1 MPQPPKSAPASPR
14 PRGVMLVST
23 ACILAAVTFCAGLFI
38 GHLFSSVRNA
48 AVPDRQAANAPLAAQ
63 SGDSG
68 HSPEWLAHVE
78 QARSAVEKDPRDAAA
93 WAHLGNLYFDEQH
106 IEEAVEAYEKSLA
119 LRPGDPDV
127 LTDLGTMYRALGKP
141 EEALLRFDA
150 AIAARADHRNARFNR
165 GLILALDLGRPADG
179 VAAWKE
185 LLALYP
191 DTAMGDGTPL
201 AEAFAPLATDAAAR
215 LEQENRTGEA
225 LAAYDVALAE
235 KPDFIP
241 ALERKAELLKHLGRA
256 DEAAPLLLKL
266 KELPARISPSG
277 DASGHAAPAAAGN

>member
-1 MPQPPKSAPASPR
+1 
-14 PRGVMLVST
+14 MLQNKT
-23 ACILAAVTFCAGLFI
+23 DNPLDGL
-38 GHLFSSVRNA
+38 
-48 AVPDRQAANAPLAAQ
+48 
-63 SGDSG
+63 
-68 HSPEWLAHVE
+68 
-78 QARSAVEKDPRDAAA
+78 
-93 WAHLGNLYFDEQH
+93 H
-106 IEEAVEAYEKSLA
+106 IETYV
-119 LRPGDPDV
+119 
-127 LTDLGTMYRALGKP
+127 
-141 EEALLRFDA
+141 
-150 AIAARADHRNARFNR
+150 RAD
-165 GLILALDLGRPADG
+165 ADG

-241 ALERKAELLKHLGRA
+241 ALERKAELLKRLGRA

>member
-23 ACILAAVTFCAGLFI
+23 ACLLAAVTFCAGLFI

-119 LRPGDPDV
+119 LRMFSRISARCTALSANRRKPCFV
-127 LTDLGTMYRALGKP
+127 LTQPLRRAP
-141 EEALLRFDA
+141 IIVTPVSTA
-150 AIAARADHRNARFNR
+150 A
-165 GLILALDLGRPADG
+165 
-179 VAAWKE
+179 
-185 LLALYP
+185 
-191 DTAMGDGTPL
+191 
-201 AEAFAPLATDAAAR
+201 
-215 LEQENRTGEA
+215 
-225 LAAYDVALAE
+225 
-235 KPDFIP
+235 
-241 ALERKAELLKHLGRA
+241 
-256 DEAAPLLLKL
+256 
-266 KELPARISPSG
+266 
-277 DASGHAAPAAAGN
+277 